1 MSVIHLSS
9 LFLCDDAFVAS
20 CSFRFAFS
28 VFATSVP
35 FSSVLSLFAV
45 IVNIC
50 AFLWLLHPCIRLRS
64 TPASHHH
71 SFPDPNFTRVLS
83 CKISIFHSVFTP
95 QFAPTSVFISSCF
108 KYLKFFFF
116 FFLMCLVQ
124 LLLVL
129 ELNFIWVRVSLRS
142 RPHTSIILKLGK
154 HRYEV
159 GKARGG

>member
-9 LFLCDDAFVAS
+9 LFLCDNAFVAS

-64 TPASHHH
+64 PPASHHH

-83 CKISIFHSVFTP
+83 CKISIFHSVCTP

-116 FFLMCLVQ
+116 FNVFQFSYSLCWDLILYGSVCPYVH
-124 LLLVL
+124 VL
-129 ELNFIWVRVSLRS
+129 TRASF
-142 RPHTSIILKLGK
+142 
-154 HRYEV
+154 
-159 GKARGG
+159 